1 MPLIWDGYSSI
12 SLRSSSI
19 SSKSIPA
26 QSIKIPD
33 LAVQIA
39 VQLPLEL
46 LLSTHT
52 FKYATSFLSSF
63 MYYSTIVIAPKVPF
77 QSCSKYFSGL
87 CKLVTTIPMDVLRL
101 SLIKLVL
108 QANAVVSTQ
117 PAREKTYMISGGKLS
132 ETDISKIY
140 TLARR
145 NRNGHSSPL

>member
-1 MPLIWDGYSSI
+1 
-12 SLRSSSI
+12 
-19 SSKSIPA
+19 
-26 QSIKIPD
+26 
-33 LAVQIA
+33 
-39 VQLPLEL
+39 
-46 LLSTHT
+46 
-52 FKYATSFLSSF
+52 
-63 MYYSTIVIAPKVPF
+63 
-77 QSCSKYFSGL
+77 
-87 CKLVTTIPMDVLRL
+87 MDVLRL